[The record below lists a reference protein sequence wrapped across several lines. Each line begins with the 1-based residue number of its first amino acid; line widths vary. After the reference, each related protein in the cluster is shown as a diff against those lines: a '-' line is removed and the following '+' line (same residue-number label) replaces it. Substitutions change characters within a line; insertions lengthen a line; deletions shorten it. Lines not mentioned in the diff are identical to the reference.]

1 MDFIRGF
8 SAIKFLADTST
19 YFNWDGSLL
28 DELKKNKTLIVMMN
42 IFGSSVCIFYLQMSI
57 LNEIHGSILIELM

>member
-8 SAIKFLADTST
+8 LVIKFLVDIFI

-28 DELKKNKTLIVMMN
+28 DELKKNKIFIVMMN
-42 IFGSSVCIFYLQMSI
+42 IFGFLVCIFYF
-57 LNEIHGSILIELM
+57 